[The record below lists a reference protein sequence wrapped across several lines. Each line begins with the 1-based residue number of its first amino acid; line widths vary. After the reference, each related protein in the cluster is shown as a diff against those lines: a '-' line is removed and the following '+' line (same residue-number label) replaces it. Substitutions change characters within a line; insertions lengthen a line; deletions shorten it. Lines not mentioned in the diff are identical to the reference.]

1 MPGSISRFPTHR
13 QTAAAGAF
21 FALAVVAAACG
32 DGSSGGSPRAG
43 ELFTVESTTSIG
55 TLLGY
60 GEVDLQSSFPP
71 YNQSAASGGDVLWGT
86 DLGLPVTVTTA
97 APGGGSQTLTLYLF
111 GDTDQLD
118 LQVLSQTGFVQKH
131 VPRPGETF
139 VGPSGP
145 FEGDAIGV
153 SMDSDPSDG
162 IELDLVY
169 RNQETGET
177 TPVCDLASP
186 NGFRPVHLAGIHADP
201 CVQVLPN
208 TTPTGAWAVGETI
221 FMLASVQ
228 DPNDLAQAR
237 SYLTASTDL
246 GLSWTVLDNGQP
258 FSANGPSARFI
269 HAAAVAVDAAD
280 HQDATRSGPCK
291 LPLPTGSNT
300 RGLLLFGT
308 GLWKASDVYLAFVA
322 ESDLLAAAGDPTR
335 AVSPW
340 YFAGT
345 DYRAPGGGV
354 CWSTTESDAQ
364 PIIEVSDKS
373 AYSRFEDA
381 CGTTIDGS
389 GAGYTSTIRVQQ
401 TLTNGT
407 VIDRLVMLLSPAY
420 QGTSSSAQF
429 VDADLGTTLVTGD
442 PLRPWVWNLAI
453 DPASHDGRLPAQRRF
468 RPLAVPPDPTSG
480 LQPNTPA
487 CTSSPLSW
495 QTVAGYAPL
504 FIDRYTRL
512 SADGLGVDL
521 FFNVSRWNVPTGP
534 GDTGPTTVDA
544 YHYVVET
551 LRTTLRP
558 TTGGG

>member
-1 MPGSISRFPTHR
+1 MGALVALLVGI
-13 QTAAAGAF
+13 AG
-21 FALAVVAAACG
+21 CG
-32 DGSSGGSPRAG
+32 GGSSGSSPAAG
-43 ELFTVESTTSIG
+43 ELFTVESTTSVG

-60 GEVDLQSSFPP
+60 GEVAQQTSYPA
-71 YNQSAASGGDVLWGT
+71 YTQSAASGGDILWGT
-86 DLGLPVTVTTA
+86 DLGLPVTLTTSA
-97 APGGGSQTLTLYLF
+97 MGGGSQTVTFYLF

-118 LQVLSQTGFVQKH
+118 LQVLADTGMVQKH
-131 VPRPGETF
+131 VPRADETF

-153 SMDSDPSDG
+153 SMDGDPSDG
-162 IELDLVY
+162 VELDFVY
-169 RNQETGET
+169 RNQETGEAQ
-177 TPVCDLASP
+177 PVCDLAST
-186 NGFRPVHLAGIHADP
+186 NGFRPVHLAGVHADA

-208 TTPTGAWAVGETI
+208 TTPTGAWAIGETI

-228 DPNDLAQAR
+228 DPNDLAQGR
-237 SYLTASTDL
+237 SYLTASTNL
-246 GLSWTVLDNGQP
+246 GLDWTVLNNGLP
-258 FSANGPSARFI
+258 FSSSGFSAHFI

-280 HQDATRSGPCK
+280 HQDAARSGPCK
-291 LPLPTGSNT
+291 LPLPTGPST

-322 ESDLLAAAGDPTR
+322 ESDLTAAAADPTR
-335 AVSPW
+335 QVSPW

-345 DYRAPGGGV
+345 DYQAPGGDL
-354 CWSTTESDAQ
+354 CWSTSESDAKA
-364 PIIEVSDKS
+364 IIEVSDKS

-420 QGTSSSAQF
+420 QGTSNTAQF

-453 DPASHDGRLPAQRRF
+453 DPANHDGRLPAQRRF
-468 RPLAVPPDPTSG
+468 RPLAVPPDPMSG

-487 CTSSPLSW
+487 CTSSPLTW

-558 TTGGG
+558 SASGG